1 MLHGSGGQQV
11 PGLSVG
17 AVTVVTKERKR
28 KEREGRLGGRGLGEG
43 NNYIEGQTWKET
55 NRAWWPGKRPG
66 AQRKGNR
73 ALTPGQPLSRLHGLH
88 GLTCLVRPVFSLS

>member
-11 PGLSVG
+11 PGLSVS
-17 AVTVVTKERKR
+17 AVTTVTKER
-28 KEREGRLGGRGLGEG
+28 GRRGRGGLAAGALGEG

-73 ALTPGQPLSRLHGLH
+73 VLTPGQPLSRLHGLH